1 MMQKHGYKVLSVGL
15 IAYALVWG
23 LLMQDIPYLP
33 ILHQTIRNLYYHVPM
48 WFSMTVMMFVSVYY
62 AIMYLRTQ
70 GIMNDIKAVAAA
82 EVGLL
87 LGILGLL
94 TGSLWGRYTWGTWWS
109 GDIKLNMSLVAVFIY
124 FAYFILR
131 DSIEEVNKKAK
142 ISAAYNIFAGA
153 SLVPLLF
160 IIPRL
165 TNSLHPGADDNPA
178 FSAYNDSLNAN
189 MRPVFY
195 SSVIGFILFAIW
207 LFELRYKIIHL
218 RVRLEEKT
226 ERKRGSTIEKCN
238 IE

>member
-1 MMQKHGYKVLSVGL
+1 MQKHGYKVLSVGL